1 MVAHCFDSWKRLG
14 KAEKIALL
22 FARGKSHRT
31 AERFAVW
38 KRKIFVEVRA
48 RKLAAAQCI
57 QRGWRRYQAWAR
69 WVVRFY
75 GEDWRTVH
83 IARIQ
88 LFWRTLP
95 RHREEFLFMVDE
107 MNRRAVC
114 IQKVYRG
121 HRGRRIAL
129 QVRAT
134 HQCSIQYSMFSVQRE
149 KDRPTGEESMG
160 VHIPHSTFHIPHS
173 HSHSV

>member
-14 KAEKIALL
+14 KAEKIARI
-22 FARGKSHRT
+22 FARGKSNRT
-31 AERFAVW
+31 VERFAVW
-38 KRKIFVEVRA
+38 KRKVFVEVRA

-57 QRGWRRYQAWAR
+57 QRGWRRYQQWAR
-69 WVVRFY
+69 WVMRFY
-75 GEDWRTVH
+75 GEEWRTVH

-95 RHREEFLFMVDE
+95 RHRDEFLFMVDE

-129 QVRAT
+129 QVRRVGDT
-134 HQCSIQYSMFSVQRE
+134 VYVIFTFHNPHS
-149 KDRPTGEESMG
+149 T
-160 VHIPHSTFHIPHS
+160 HSTFHIQHS
-173 HSHSV
+173 DTYIYTVI